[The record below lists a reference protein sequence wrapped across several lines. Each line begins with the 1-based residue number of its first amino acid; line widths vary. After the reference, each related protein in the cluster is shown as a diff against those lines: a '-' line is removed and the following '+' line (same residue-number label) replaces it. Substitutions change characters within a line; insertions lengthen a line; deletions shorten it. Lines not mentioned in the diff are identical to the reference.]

1 MLEPQCHYCRTR
13 PRYKGVGQCANICR
27 AYTDSGKNPTKDYTA
42 LKTDLKAAGSSC
54 NSAYIQA
61 LTHKINAVETAL
73 NAFCD
78 EERKIIHER
87 LFDKKR
93 FADTTA
99 AMPDRKK
106 SRIVQA
112 FIHSVGCYLGEF

>member
-1 MLEPQCHYCRTR
+1 MREYMPSVYRLRKEP
-13 PRYKGVGQCANICR
+13 YKRVMSVIH
-27 AYTDSGKNPTKDYTA
+27 DYTA
-42 LKTDLKAAGSSC
+42 LKTDLKAAGSGC
-54 NSAYIQA
+54 NSVYIQA

-106 SRIVQA
+106 SHIVQA